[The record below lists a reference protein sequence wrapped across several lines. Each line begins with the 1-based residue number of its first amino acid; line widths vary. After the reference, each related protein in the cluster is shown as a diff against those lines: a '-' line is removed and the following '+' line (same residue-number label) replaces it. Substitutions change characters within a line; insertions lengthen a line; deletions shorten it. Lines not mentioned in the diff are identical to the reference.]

1 MRIILALTAAAACV
15 ILGLL
20 AAQRLRQR
28 EEALRAWKVA
38 FERLEAGAARGGM
51 TLPELMRFAS
61 HPLLETGARLLT
73 ENPAATFARFW
84 EALPPAPLLTSE
96 ETQAVYEGLSGLFL
110 PAAALQRQAAR
121 QATEQMGR
129 FYRAG
134 REQRLRNERLYR
146 NLGCLAGAAAFILL
160 CG

>member
-1 MRIILALTAAAACV
+1 
-15 ILGLL
+15 
-20 AAQRLRQR
+20 
-28 EEALRAWKVA
+28 
-38 FERLEAGAARGGM
+38 M

-129 FYRAG
+129 FYRDG